1 MEYNFYGRQ
10 VGVCKIPKNQVYRY
24 IADEV
29 TRVTRVPVTKINKI
43 QEVPNALRHS
53 CPRTG
58 IVFLQKFEYSV
69 PTPSGVILVPYYFC
83 SMCGTLFIYS
93 EFYD

>member
-1 MEYNFYGRQ
+1 MEYNSYRQ
-10 VGVCKIPKNQVYRY
+10 QPAMSKIPKNQVYRY
-24 IADEV
+24 IADEA

-43 QEVPNALRHS
+43 QEVPNTMRHS

-69 PTPSGVILVPYYFC
+69 PTPTGVISVPYYFC